1 MTRNISVLWIAVAIT
16 IVAAVAVYAPGLSG
30 PFLFDDSVHI
40 SQNRWVKID
49 NLGWDN
55 LVRAWNSSFSAFPS
69 NRPLAQLS
77 FGVNHA
83 VAGLN
88 PWAFKSVNLAIHLLT
103 GLAIFVFAR
112 LGLRALSG
120 QTDRIQGETF
130 FALAVAA
137 FWLLHPLHVSTVLY
151 VVQRMAQ
158 LSTLFLMLALSAY
171 LWGRLRIADN
181 RPGLP
186 WMLATIPLAAVG
198 FLGKENTVL
207 LPLLLLAC
215 ELTLLRQVSP
225 GRNPWPVRLVWIAL
239 IALPLIAGAIYLIN
253 HPGLLNHG
261 GRPFT
266 LEERGLTQPRILWLY
281 LNWLFIPDVSQ
292 LGLFHDD
299 IVTSTSW
306 RSPPTT
312 LVAIAGWI
320 GLTATALLMKKRWP
334 VFAFAV
340 LFFLAAHAL
349 ESTIFPLEMVFEHRN
364 YLASVGPLFLLAYLV
379 TVGATK
385 TRFPGAIRLLAIAL
399 LMAYGAATFARVQNW
414 TSHETFV
421 LNSAQNHPG
430 SARAQFMAGQLAISM
445 APKIPGDK
453 TEIANVASQFLEQGL
468 TANDRCLNC
477 LFGLV
482 VLDLHLDRP
491 INSST
496 LERLVKALREG
507 TVDPALV
514 SVSQFSFLVDWV
526 RADASQLTGPQL
538 ELVFEAALEN
548 PNWNGT
554 GRASIEAA
562 YRKYFELVKGD
573 LESAR
578 IHAER
583 AITAWPSQWAYRI
596 QLIEVLIKLG
606 RREEALLAL
615 DDAARLSKNEKQQV
629 EVARLR
635 NILRPADAQ

>member
-1 MTRNISVLWIAVAIT
+1 MNPSRLLSVAILVIALAAT
-16 IVAAVAVYAPGLSG
+16 ITVYSPGLGG

-40 SQNRWVKID
+40 TQNRWVKID
-49 NLGWDN
+49 NLGWDS
-55 LVRAWNSSFSAFPS
+55 LTRAWQSSFTSFPS

-77 FGVNHA
+77 FGINHA

-88 PWAFKSVNLAIHLLT
+88 PWAFKGVNLAIHLLT

-120 QTDRIQGETF
+120 QADRTQGETL

-137 FWLLHPLHVSTVLY
+137 FWLVHPLHVSTVLY

-171 LWGRLRIADN
+171 LWGRLRIADDK
-181 RPGLP
+181 PGLP
-186 WMLATIPLAAVG
+186 WMLAAIPLAAIG

-215 ELTLLRQVSP
+215 ELTLLRQLSL

-239 IALPLIAGAIYLIN
+239 IVLPLVAGAIYLIN
-253 HPGLLNHG
+253 HPGLLSHG

-281 LNWLFIPDVSQ
+281 LNWLFVPNVSQ

-299 IVTSTSW
+299 IVTSTSLL
-306 RSPPTT
+306 SPPTT
-312 LVAIAGWI
+312 LIAIMGWI
-320 GLTATALLMKKRWP
+320 GLIVTALVMARRWP

-340 LFFLAAHAL
+340 FFFLAAHAL

-364 YLASVGPLFLLAYLV
+364 YLASIGPLFLLAYLV

-385 TRFPGAIRLLAIAL
+385 TRFPGAIGLLAIAL

-421 LNSAQNHPG
+421 LASAENHPN

-445 APKIPGDK
+445 LPKIEGDK
-453 TEIANVASQFLEQGL
+453 SEIANVASQFLEQGL
-468 TANDRCLNC
+468 AANDRCLNC

-482 VLDLHLDRP
+482 VLDLHLDRSVDP
-491 INSST
+491 AT
-496 LERLVKALREG
+496 LERLTKALRG
-507 TVDPALV
+507 GPVDASLV
-514 SVSQFSFLVDWV
+514 SVSQFGFLVNWL
-526 RADASQLTGPQL
+526 RADASNLTGRNWSRCSRPRSKTRTGTAP
-538 ELVFEAALEN
+538 AA
-548 PNWNGT
+548 PVSK
-554 GRASIEAA
+554 RP
-562 YRKYFELVKGD
+562 
-573 LESAR
+573 
-578 IHAER
+578 
-583 AITAWPSQWAYRI
+583 TA
-596 QLIEVLIKLG
+596 
-606 RREEALLAL
+606 
-615 DDAARLSKNEKQQV
+615 
-629 EVARLR
+629 
-635 NILRPADAQ
+635 NISSL